1 MSFRTRL
8 TSFFV
13 LIVIVPMVAI
23 GVLGFRL
30 ISDSEQGK
38 ADARAGGLASAAA
51 SVYQSAVAQ
60 ARADAAAVARDPGLQ
75 SAAKR
80 RGRRAALAS
89 SAGLARATVTRGGVT
104 LAAVGDST
112 AIAPGVARVR
122 RSGQDTPVSIAVSE
136 LTAAQYANQLASQD
150 AGVVVRQGSRTLA
163 ATVPATQGVLLPTK
177 GTVHVGGDGY
187 RAVTLEFPGF
197 GSSPVAVTVLSNL
210 SATNASLRSS
220 RTVAIGFIIGF
231 LLLALAFA
239 LVASRALQAQLGG
252 FLQAARRLGA
262 GDFSSPIETRG
273 HDEFA
278 ALGEEFNNMSTQ
290 LAHRLDELSQERA
303 RLRESISRIGQ
314 TFAANLDRQA
324 LLELALKT
332 AVDAVQGS
340 CGRLSIR
347 PSEAEPLVETA
358 REGSFEGLAVA
369 VSAAEREVEL
379 EGAGLCQR
387 EFGDDTTDHVSVLAA
402 SLGPAD
408 ADGRAPGVLT
418 VARRGRPFSDDDREL
433 VRSLAR
439 QATLAL
445 ENVELHLQVSRQ
457 AVTDELTGLANH
469 GRFQEVL
476 GFEMEQVRRYQYPV
490 GLIMLD
496 IDNFKSINDTYGHQQ
511 GDVVLR
517 HVARIV
523 RENSRDADSPARYGG
538 EEMALI
544 LPHTDMEGSHAIAER
559 VRTAI
564 AGLRISR
571 LDGQGTLRITA
582 SVGVAAS
589 SEGFKDGLIADAD
602 AALYEAK
609 RGGKNRT
616 VRASPRTANV
626 SGPE

>member
-38 ADARAGGLASAAA
+38 ADARAAGLASAAA
-51 SVYQSAVAQ
+51 SLYESEVAT
-60 ARADAAAVARDPGLQ
+60 ARADAQTLARDPALL

-80 RGRRAALAS
+80 RARVAALAAA
-89 SAGLARATVTRGGVT
+89 AGLARATVTMGSASLVD
-104 LAAVGDST
+104 AGDPT
-112 AIAPGVARVR
+112 AIAPGVATVIRPGGGAPLTV
-122 RSGQDTPVSIAVSE
+122 TVSE
-136 LTAAQYANQLASQD
+136 LTARTYARELTAPD
-150 AGVVVRQGSRTLA
+150 VGIVVRRGTRTLA
-163 ATVPATQGVLLPTK
+163 STLAGADATAFPVQ
-177 GTVHVGGDGY
+177 GTVTVAGNRY
-187 RAVTLEFPGF
+187 REVTLPFPGF
-197 GSSPVAVTVLSNL
+197 GGPKVNVTVLSNR
-210 SATNASLRSS
+210 SATDTSVGSS
-220 RTVAIGFIIGF
+220 KAVAAAFIVGF
-231 LLLALAFA
+231 LLLALSFSI
-239 LVASRALQAQLGG
+239 LASRALQSQLSR
-252 FLQAARRLGA
+252 FLTAARRLAG
-262 GDFSSPIETRG
+262 GDFSTPIETEG

-290 LAHRLDELSQERA
+290 LAHRLDELSQERV

-314 TFAANLDRQA
+314 TFASNLDRQA

-347 PSEAEPLVETA
+347 PAEGEPLAEVVSEGSFQGLGEAISEAEQAASSEP
-358 REGSFEGLAVA
+358 GAVA
-369 VSAAEREVEL
+369 
-379 EGAGLCQR
+379 QR
-387 EFGDDTTDHVSVLAA
+387 DVGGDTANRISVLAA
-402 SLGPAD
+402 ALGPGGP
-408 ADGRAPGVLT
+408 DGGANGVLT
-418 VARRGRPFSDDDREL
+418 VARRSRPFSVDDREL
-433 VRSLAR
+433 IRSLSS

-445 ENVELHLQVSRQ
+445 ENVALHVQVSRQ

-476 GFEMEQVRRYQYPV
+476 DSEMEQVRRYQYPV

-496 IDNFKSINDTYGHQQ
+496 IDDFKAINDSYGHQQ
-511 GDVVLR
+511 GDLVLK

-538 EEMALI
+538 EEMALV
-544 LPHTDMEGSHAIAER
+544 LPHTDLEGSHAIAER
-559 VRTAI
+559 VRAAI
-564 AGLRISR
+564 EALRISL

-582 SVGVAAS
+582 SVGVTAS
-589 SEGFKDGLIADAD
+589 SEGDKDGLVGEAD

-609 RGGKNRT
+609 RTGKNRT
-616 VRASPRTANV
+616 IRATARTANV

>member
-8 TSFFV
+8 TSFFL

-60 ARADAAAVARDPGLQ
+60 ARTDAAAVARDPGLQ
-75 SAAKR
+75 SAPKR
-80 RGRRAALAS
+80 RARLAALAS
-89 SAGLARATVTRGGVT
+89 AAGLARATVTRAGVT
-104 LAAVGDST
+104 LADVGDLT
-112 AIAPGVARVR
+112 AIAPGVATVR
-122 RSGQDTPVSIAVSE
+122 RNGQDAPLSVAVSE
-136 LTAAQYANQLASQD
+136 LTAAQYARQLTSRD

-163 ATVPATQGVLLPTK
+163 ATVPGTQGVALPNE
-177 GTVHVGGDGY
+177 GTVHLGGDEY
-187 RAVTLEFPGF
+187 RTATLGFPGF
-197 GSSPVAVTVLSNL
+197 GSAPVDVTVLSDL

-220 RTVAIGFIIGF
+220 RAVAIAFIIGF

-239 LVASRALQAQLGG
+239 LVASRALQAQLGR
-252 FLQAARRLGA
+252 FLQAARRLAG
-262 GDFSSPIETRG
+262 GDFSSPIETQG

-314 TFAANLDRQA
+314 TFASNLDRQA

-347 PSEAEPLVETA
+347 PSDGEPLVETA
-358 REGSFEGLAVA
+358 SEGSFEGLAVA
-369 VSAAEREVEL
+369 VSAAEREVEM
-379 EGAGLCQR
+379 EGVGLCQR
-387 EFGDDTTDHVSVLAA
+387 EFGDDAKDHISVLAA
-402 SLGPAD
+402 SLGPPD
-408 ADGRAPGVLT
+408 PEGRAHGVLT
-418 VARRGRPFSDDDREL
+418 VARRGRPFSEDDREL
-433 VRSLAR
+433 VRSLAT

-476 GFEMEQVRRYQYPV
+476 GSEMEQVRRYQYPV

-559 VRTAI
+559 VRSAI

-609 RGGKNRT
+609 RAGKNRT